1 MLRNY
6 LKIAFRNLLKN
17 KAFSIINIAGLAL
30 GLTCCLLI
38 SLYVVDELSYD
49 KFHENAENIYRVN
62 SDIKFGGQEMT
73 IALSNDPI
81 GATLVNDYPQVKQSV
96 RFHSRGDFLVTKGDQ
111 TFREERII
119 FADSTLFDVFTF
131 PLLIGNPETALA
143 RPKTMVVTE
152 STARKYFDR
161 TDVIGEVLRFDN
173 EDDYEITGVMQDIPT
188 NSHIRYDFFLS
199 LAGDRQSQQNMWL
212 SHNFYTYVVL
222 EAGADPGFLPEQMD
236 QLMEQYVGPQAQRM
250 IDITMEEFEASG
262 NYIRYSLMPLTDI
275 HLHSNRAYEMGPNSN
290 IQYVYLF
297 AAIAFFVLLIA
308 CINFMNLSTARSAGR
323 AREVGIRKV
332 LGSVKSRLI
341 GQFLTESILMTLIAF
356 ALAIVATWL
365 LLPWFNQLAGKEIA
379 LNNFANW
386 AILPVLLVFVLVT
399 GLLAGSY
406 PAFFLSSFRP
416 VNVLKGRLGINSSG
430 SNLFRSGLVVV
441 QFVASVL
448 LIIGTIV
455 IYRQLN
461 YIQTKELGFKKEQV
475 LIIEDAFALENNLQ
489 AFKEEALRESGV
501 KTATVSSFLPVPSSR
516 SDSPLFAT
524 PVPDQENAV
533 QSQHWWIDHD
543 YFETMGME
551 VIDGRAFSR
560 DFPSDSSA
568 VILNE
573 AAVNMF
579 GFDDPVGEAIYR
591 LQGDFSDPEVRRMNV
606 VGVVRDFHFESLR
619 NNITPVAFFL
629 GNSSGNISLRL
640 STDDIS
646 NTISRLET
654 TWKEMAIGQ
663 PFNYTFM
670 DEAFDEMY
678 RAEQRIGNIFVSF
691 AILAIFIAC
700 LGLFGLS
707 AFMAEQ
713 RMKEIGIR
721 KVLGASINN
730 IVTMLSKDFLKLV
743 IIAALIAF
751 PLAWWGMSTWLEEFA
766 YRTELSWWI
775 FAVAAVIAIIVAIA
789 TVSFQ
794 ALRAATTNPV
804 QSIRSE

>member
-6 LKIAFRNLLKN
+6 LKIAFRNLSKN

-38 SLYVVDELSYD
+38 TMYVVDELSYD
-49 KFHENAENIYRVN
+49 KFHENAENIYRIN
-62 SDIKFGGQEMT
+62 SDIKFGGQEMSF
-73 IALSNDPI
+73 ALSNDPI
-81 GATLVNDYPQVKQSV
+81 GATLERDYPQVKESV
-96 RFHSRGDFLVTKGDQ
+96 RFRSYGNFLVTKGAQ
-111 TFREERII
+111 TFKEERVI
-119 FADSTLFDVFTF
+119 FVDSTLFEVFTF
-131 PLLIGNPETALA
+131 PLIIGDPQTALA
-143 RPKTMVVTE
+143 RPNTMVITE

-173 EDDYEITGVMQDIPT
+173 EDDYEITGVMQDIPR

-199 LAGDRQSQQNMWL
+199 LAGDEQSQQNIWL

-222 EAGADPGFLPEQMD
+222 EDGADPGFLPEQMD
-236 QLMEQYVGPQAQRM
+236 QLMELYVGPQAQQM
-250 IDITMEEFEASG
+250 IDITLEEFEASG
-262 NYIRYSLMPLTDI
+262 NYVLYTLMPLTDI
-275 HLHSNRAYEMGPNSN
+275 HLHSDRAYEMGANSN

-356 ALAIVATWL
+356 VLAIVAAWL

-379 LNNFANW
+379 LNTFANW
-386 AILPVLLVFVLVT
+386 AIFPVLLVFVLVT

-416 VNVLKGRLGINSSG
+416 VNVLKGRLGVNGGSS
-430 SNLFRSGLVVV
+430 SLFRSGLVVL

-461 YIQTKELGFKKEQV
+461 YIQTKELGFNKEQV
-475 LIIEDAFALENNLQ
+475 LIIEDAYALDNNLQ
-489 AFKEEALRESGV
+489 AFKEEVLRESGV
-501 KTATVSSFLPVPSSR
+501 KSATISSFLPVPSNR

-524 PVPDQENAV
+524 PIPDQENAV

-543 YFETMGME
+543 YFKTMGMD
-551 VIDGRAFSR
+551 ITAGRAFSR

-568 VILNE
+568 IIINE
-573 AAVNMF
+573 AAVEMF
-579 GFDDPVGEAIYR
+579 GFDNPVGEDIYR
-591 LQGDFSDPEVRRMNV
+591 LQGEINDPTVESFKV
-606 VGVVRDFHFESLR
+606 VGVVKDFHFESLR
-619 NNITPVAFFL
+619 SNITPVTFFL
-629 GNSSGNISLRL
+629 GRSSGNISIRM
-640 STDDIS
+640 STDDIA
-646 NTISRLET
+646 NTISRIESK
-654 TWKEMAIGQ
+654 WKEMAIGQ
-663 PFNYTFM
+663 PFSYTFM

-678 RAEQRIGNIFVSF
+678 RAEQRVGNIFVSF

-775 FAVAAVIAIIVAIA
+775 FAVAAVIAIVIAIA

-794 ALRAATTNPV
+794 AFRAAVANPV
-804 QSIRSE
+804 NAIKSE